1 MIGARELF
9 RERALHI
16 RLKSKLP
23 WRGCSHVFYFY
34 FLLLLSNIA
43 GNPVSGCFFIYK
55 YTIQDI
61 IIFCF
66 SLSRCL
72 YACYKSFFGLSNLFM
87 FHGSQ
92 CSDNCIVT
100 AYKCFS
106 CYCQMMLNMNIS
118 FFSHVCKQRQ
128 PVALIAKHILPHG
141 PQYTATSI

>member
-1 MIGARELF
+1 MIGTRELF
-9 RERALHI
+9 DERALHI

-23 WRGCSHVFYFY
+23 WPGCSLF

-43 GNPVSGCFFIYK
+43 GSTVSGCVFLLYTRHFFY
-55 YTIQDI
+55 
-61 IIFCF
+61 FG
-66 SLSRCL
+66 LSRCL
-72 YACYKSFFGLSNLFM
+72 MLLTNLFGLSNLFM